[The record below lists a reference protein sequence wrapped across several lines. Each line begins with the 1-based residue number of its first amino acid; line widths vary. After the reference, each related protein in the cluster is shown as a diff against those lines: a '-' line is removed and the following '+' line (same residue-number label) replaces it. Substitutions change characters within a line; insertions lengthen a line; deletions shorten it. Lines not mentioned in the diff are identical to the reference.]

1 MLAALDALGDM
12 RIGPEKDGKYLP
24 LDPYEAYANG
34 AAKDID
40 ILQGCNKDEM
50 NYFILA
56 AGGTEPLV
64 EYMNNRMAKNFAV
77 LADDE
82 KVRPNL
88 VYRAAVQ
95 NVGEPDKS
103 RRKILHL
110 LLHG

>member
-1 MLAALDALGDM
+1 MDIEKMLAALDALGDM

-56 AGGTEPLV
+56 AG
-64 EYMNNRMAKNFAV
+64 A
-77 LADDE
+77 
-82 KVRPNL
+82 
-88 VYRAAVQ
+88 Q
-95 NVGEPDKS
+95 S
-103 RRKILHL
+103 L
-110 LLHG
+110 LSNT

>member
-82 KVRPNL
+82 KC
-88 VYRAAVQ
+88 
-95 NVGEPDKS
+95 
-103 RRKILHL
+103 
-110 LLHG
+110 